1 MSRLNY
7 NRTTESKIPLQE
19 KDKVFRGK
27 VNAAHPEKLYFFFP
41 FRKRYLTFRE
51 PVVKNA
57 TASFSRGKK
66 LLRTFPPKKGSI
78 RKKNV
83 TRFLR
88 RGQRSGQAAGR
99 KKGARLSRTR
109 LVFPPAPLPRN
120 DIRIFPGK
128 PLQQEK
134 LLSFF
139 CAILTDRNCAPG
151 KSVINFFLT
160 DKSFRIMKTKR
171 FTGWT
176 GNFIKLRPDLEYCFS
191 LVRTQ
196 RKNLFLCIKRFEKS
210 QLTN

>member
-66 LLRTFPPKKGSI
+66 LPRTFPPKKGSI

-88 RGQRSGQAAGR
+88 RGQRRGQEAGR

-109 LVFPPAPLPRN
+109 LVFPPAPCPEMISEFSQGSHSSKKNCYHFFARSS
-120 DIRIFPGK
+120 RIGTV
-128 PLQQEK
+128 LREK
-134 LLSFF
+134 VLSTFF
-139 CAILTDRNCAPG
+139 
-151 KSVINFFLT
+151 
-160 DKSFRIMKTKR
+160 
-171 FTGWT
+171 
-176 GNFIKLRPDLEYCFS
+176 
-191 LVRTQ
+191 
-196 RKNLFLCIKRFEKS
+196 
-210 QLTN
+210 

>member
-1 MSRLNY
+1 ML
-7 NRTTESKIPLQE
+7 RTPKNFIFS
-19 KDKVFRGK
+19 FRF
-27 VNAAHPEKLYFFFP
+27 VPIFDFP
-41 FRKRYLTFRE
+41 RTCC
-51 PVVKNA
+51 KNA

-88 RGQRSGQAAGR
+88 RGQRRGQETGR

-160 DKSFRIMKTKR
+160 DKSFRIMKTER

-176 GNFIKLRPDLEYCFS
+176 GNFIKLRPNLQDSFS

-196 RKNLFLCIKRFEKS
+196 CKNLFLCIERFKKR